1 MKTFLKYFSNLAEKG
16 GKFLFVKEKPKNV
29 PSYAYDTETGEVN
42 WAALEKDKERR
53 EFYHSLY
60 NKESVKAA
68 ATKARAEILKDQATA
83 VNYKGGAEVE
93 IKRGMTLGKII
104 KEVAGGDGSLM
115 REGLWNLQDRGLQVD
130 RIIVGDKLI
139 IKNNRLTI
147 LDSEGNVRKDKDTG
161 EEIKDFKIF
170 NLEMAEEV
178 ETTAEEVETTA
189 EEVETTAEDV
199 ETTAEEVETTAE
211 EVETTAEDVETTA
224 EDVETTA
231 EDVETTA
238 EDVETTAEDVE
249 TTAEDVETT
258 AEDVET
264 TAEDV
269 ETTAE
274 DVETTAEDVE
284 TTAEELTI
292 ESIKVGQEI
301 SYEQAL
307 ALGIADN
314 ANNLV
319 EEGVTWGWVAPTGG
333 DGHPNN
339 SAPINEWNVIRLAED
354 VETTAEDVETTAED
368 VETTAEDV
376 ETTAEDV
383 ETTAEDVETTA
394 EEVETTAEDVET
406 TAEEVETTAEDVETT
421 AEDVET
427 TAEEVETTAEDV
439 ETTAEDVETTAEDVE
454 TTAEDVET
462 TAEDVETTAEDVETT
477 AEDVETTAEDVETTA
492 EDVETTAEDVETT
505 AEEAEHLTFT
515 EKFTATAV
523 IDAMKANVQMSGNN
537 YQILA
542 KDGEPGTYVY
552 SADDGKSVEFHF
564 ASIDEAAPDKATVI
578 LHGVSDDPQ
587 AITVLEAMRL
597 ADLEQ

>member
-170 NLEMAEEV
+170 NLEM
-178 ETTAEEVETTA
+178 
-189 EEVETTAEDV
+189 
-199 ETTAEEVETTAE
+199 AEEVETTAE

-427 TAEEVETTAEDV
+427 TAE
-439 ETTAEDVETTAEDVE
+439 
-454 TTAEDVET
+454 
-462 TAEDVETTAEDVETT
+462 DVETT

>member
-170 NLEMAEEV
+170 NLEM
-178 ETTAEEVETTA
+178 
-189 EEVETTAEDV
+189 
-199 ETTAEEVETTAE
+199 AEEVETTAE

-406 TAEEVETTAEDVETT
+406 TAE
-421 AEDVET
+421 
-427 TAEEVETTAEDV
+427 
-439 ETTAEDVETTAEDVE
+439 DVETTAEDVE